1 MNSTKPNHLGHRA
14 RMREKLL
21 INSNSLL
28 DYEILEVLLFSAIS
42 RKDAKMIAKNLL
54 AKFGSITD
62 IINTDSH
69 LLKEV
74 EGATDSAI
82 ASIKLIKEIIV
93 RESKD
98 KIKKVN
104 ILDNWQDMIK
114 YCQNNIGNLK
124 YEKFHIL
131 FLNKKYRLI
140 SDKIYGESDNADSI
154 SINKNHIIKNSLN
167 LSASYLILC
176 HNHPS
181 GNIKP
186 SKADIDNT
194 LKIKESLEN
203 IAIKILDHII
213 ISDNSRYFSFKE
225 QGLI

>member
-42 RKDAKMIAKNLL
+42 RKDTKMIAKNLL

-62 IINTDSH
+62 IINADNH

-74 EGATDSAI
+74 EGVTDSVI

-104 ILDNWQDMIK
+104 ILNNWQDMIK